1 MENIKVL
8 FLGCF
13 IAGSCAGEST
23 LKEAQNEIVSTRDKD
38 DPEPISAL
46 DRFIFGEWEQLNVN
60 CNNRGEACDS
70 LSERVLW
77 SFKGQDVKI
86 NNYTHPYR
94 VINDTIYIAGL
105 PHCLASKPGDT
116 VLFKSLRTNQHMWL
130 ARRNL

>member
-13 IAGSCAGEST
+13 IAGSCAGEPT
-23 LKEAQNEIVSTRDKD
+23 LKEAQNEIVSTREKGDLG
-38 DPEPISAL
+38 PTSEL
-46 DRFIFGEWEQLNVN
+46 EGFIFGEWEQLNVN
-60 CNNRGEACDS
+60 CNNQGEACDS

-86 NNYTHPYR
+86 KNYTHPYR